1 MSAESRPSVET
12 PQVSFRFKDSVMDET
27 RSFADRMGLSLNDQ
41 VVRFSKMVSED
52 ETVQR
57 GVFRSRDFLI
67 VDVPKIKKLSA
78 ADKYAERDRFSR
90 GLLGRLGFMHG
101 NRSVLQQMVG
111 VDGNFLA
118 EFGHES
124 LPYKA
129 EALVHNMGH
138 EQYLIS
144 GFVISPK

>member
-1 MSAESRPSVET
+1 MPVESRPGVET
-12 PQVSFRFKDSVMDET
+12 PQVSFRFKDSVVDET
-27 RSFADRMGLSLNDQ
+27 RSFAGDMGLPLNDQ
-41 VVRFSKMVSED
+41 VVRFPKMASED

-57 GVFRSRDFLI
+57 GVFRSRDFLV
-67 VDVPKIKKLSA
+67 VDVPKIKKLAA
-78 ADKYAERDRFSR
+78 ADKFAERDRFSR
-90 GLLGRLGFMHG
+90 GLLRRLGFMPG
-101 NRSVLQQMVG
+101 NSYVSDQMAG
-111 VDGNFLA
+111 VDGNSLI

-138 EQYLIS
+138 KQYLIS